1 MKPKLSILLP
11 VRNEG
16 MNLKIMLKILRAVL
30 DVPHEVLVVHD
41 DALDTSVAVV
51 REAQPQYPNLR
62 LIHNNRGRGVI
73 NAILEG
79 VSRAHG
85 EFVLIFAADEVGP
98 VLAIEEM
105 LELAEEGCDF
115 VSCTRYAHGGR
126 RLGGSVIGGVLSRL
140 ANFLFHRLTGAV
152 LTDSTTGI
160 KLFRKAFFDS
170 LHLESSPVGWA
181 VAFEMAIKAQIAGIR
196 LGEVPIVSIDRL
208 YGGKSTFRLGPWFIE
223 YLKWFLWGVGQL
235 WSTSRRST
243 VTVRTSE
250 YFQGK
255 VAPTESKAA

>member
-1 MKPKLSILLP
+1 MTPKLSILLP

-30 DVPHEVLVVHD
+30 DVSHEVLVVHD
-41 DALDTSVAVV
+41 DPTDTSISVV
-51 REAQPQYPNLR
+51 QQAQTDYPNVR
-62 LIHNNRGRGVI
+62 LIHNRRGRGVI
-73 NAILEG
+73 NALLEG
-79 VSRAHG
+79 VNRARG
-85 EFVLIFAADEVGP
+85 EFILIFAADEVGP

-105 LELAEEGCDF
+105 LQLAAEGCDF

-126 RLGGSVIGGVLSRL
+126 RLGGSFLGGVLSRT
-140 ANFLFHRLTGAV
+140 ANYLFHKFTGAV

-160 KLFRKAFFDS
+160 KLIRKTFFES
-170 LHLESSPVGWA
+170 LKLESSPVGWV
-181 VAFEMAIKAQIAGIR
+181 VAFELGIKAQVAGIR

-208 YGGKSTFRLGPWFIE
+208 YGGKSTFRLGQWVIE
-223 YLKWFLWGVGQL
+223 YLKWFLWGVREL
-235 WSTSRRST
+235 WTTKNRST

-255 VAPTESKAA
+255 AA